1 MNEVSHSNEGLA
13 RRLANLKPFPK
24 GVSGNPGGKSKHL
37 EELRKL
43 ALENCPRALKRIVEL
58 VESED
63 ERVAMMAAKEI
74 LDRGI
79 GKPKNAEDG
88 DEANAKSL
96 TINIIRYTDGDK
108 SPAQLEST
116 AISVRTV
123 EIPGGG
129 REEGSGGLSS

>member
-1 MNEVSHSNEGLA
+1 MNEVSHSNEGLE
-13 RRLANLKPFPK
+13 RRLANLKPFQK
-24 GVSGNPGGKSKHL
+24 GVSGNPGGKSKKL

-43 ALENCPRALKRIVEL
+43 ALENCPRALERIVEL

-79 GKPKNAEDG
+79 GRPKPAEDG
-88 DEANAKSL
+88 DEASTKGL

-108 SPAQLEST
+108 PPAQLAAKT
-116 AISVRTV
+116 ISVRAV
-123 EIPGGG
+123 EVPGGG
-129 REEGSGGLSS
+129 GQEGSGGLS